1 MDMAAKTINR
11 FDIYWANLDP
21 TIGHEIQKTRPVL
34 IVSPDELNRHLAT
47 VLVAP
52 LTSTIRPYP
61 FRPTVTVNALQGQ
74 IALDQ
79 IRALDKVRLCGFLA
93 VLDTADQERV
103 LRLLAE
109 MFGK

>member
-34 IVSPDELNRHLAT
+34 
-47 VLVAP
+47 VAP

-61 FRPTVTVNALQGQ
+61 FRPIVTVNALQGQ

>member
-1 MDMAAKTINR
+1 M
-11 FDIYWANLDP
+11 
-21 TIGHEIQKTRPVL
+21 
-34 IVSPDELNRHLAT
+34 
-47 VLVAP
+47 
-52 LTSTIRPYP
+52 
-61 FRPTVTVNALQGQ
+61 TVNALQGQ

>member
-1 MDMAAKTINR
+1 MAAKTINR

-34 IVSPDELNRHLAT
+34 VVSPDELNRHLAT

-61 FRPTVTVNALQGQ
+61 FRPIVTVNALQGQ